1 MDKKTEYIVKYN
13 KEHYRRIALGI
24 RYKDYDRLKDAA
36 EAAGEKVT
44 TYIKNAI
51 NRRIESGK

>member
-1 MDKKTEYIVKYN
+1 MDKKTEYIVQYN

-24 RYKDYDRLKDAA
+24 RYQDYDRLKAAA
-36 EAAGEKVT
+36 ESVGEKVT

-51 NRRIESGK
+51 NQRIESGK